1 MKSFG
6 VSFLL
11 RFLIGIILL
20 ALILVM
26 CGKSSSF
33 FDPEGR
39 KLIVIFLKVILG
51 CAFFSAGAHALLKN
65 DPSIRLWIEPLSV
78 IVVAVSATFS
88 YMRNSE
94 TRIEGIFIGFCT
106 IVAACLSGL
115 IAIIL
120 FIRNYIQLGNAKKDN
135 GFEEKKTDKRS

>member
-11 RFLIGIILL
+11 RFLIGTILL
-20 ALILVM
+20 ALVLAM
-26 CGKSSSF
+26 WGKYSSF
-33 FDPEGR
+33 FDPGGR
-39 KLIVIFLKVILG
+39 KLIIIFLKVILG
-51 CAFFSAGAHALLKN
+51 CAFFSAAAHALLKN
-65 DPSIRLWIEPLSV
+65 DPSIRLWIEPLSIMV
-78 IVVAVSATFS
+78 IAVSAAFS

-94 TRIEGIFIGFCT
+94 IRIEGIFIGFCT

-120 FIRNYIQLGNAKKDN
+120 FIRNYIQIKSG
-135 GFEEKKTDKRS
+135 EKKE